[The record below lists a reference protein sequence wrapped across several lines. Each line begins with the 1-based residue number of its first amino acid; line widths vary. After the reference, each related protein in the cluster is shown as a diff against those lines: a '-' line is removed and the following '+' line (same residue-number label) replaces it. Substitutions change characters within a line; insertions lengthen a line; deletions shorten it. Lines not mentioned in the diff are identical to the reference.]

1 MKKLEL
7 LELLKETADDAKV
20 NEIIQGVE
28 GLTKTFDLNSIGLD
42 EFKGILESN
51 EIAKTYYQ
59 SSLDSGIGKGV
70 AKYKENFNKN
80 ELPKLVEEGIKAKS
94 NEGKTEA
101 EIKLEKV
108 LAEMEEIKTQSA
120 KSEMKAKYTKV
131 LSDKGLVTD
140 WLDLIKLSPDNEEVN
155 NSTIEKLCEFVN
167 TAVTKGINSKIT
179 ENPPIPEKSQGLN
192 NSKDAFVK
200 GLGL

>member
-1 MKKLEL
+1 MLKTEL
-7 LELLKETADDAKV
+7 LELLKETADDAEV

-70 AKYKENFNKN
+70 TKYKENFNKN
-80 ELPKLVEEGIKAKS
+80 ELPKLVKEGIKAKS

-108 LAEMEEIKTQSA
+108 LAEMEEIKTEKA

-131 LSDKGLVTD
+131 LSDKGLGTD
-140 WLDLIKLSPDNEEVN
+140 WLDLIKLSPDNEESNDSV
-155 NSTIEKLCEFVN
+155 IEKLCEFVN

-192 NSKDAFVK
+192 TQKDEFIK